1 MSEMLGPGEL
11 EAALRA
17 IGSERYHNR
26 HPFHALLHGGKLNKG
41 QVQAWALNRYYYQS
55 IIPMK
60 DAAIL
65 ARSSDADFRRA
76 WRQRII
82 DHDGSENA
90 PDGGIER
97 WLGLT
102 DALGFARSYVTSGQ
116 GLLAGTRFAVEAY
129 LHFVSERSLLEAV
142 ASSLTE
148 MFAPAIITDRV
159 AGMLKSYDFVD
170 AKALSYFDKRLY
182 QAPRDANFALDYVKR
197 EARTP
202 EQQQRVLRALE
213 FKCDVLWA
221 QLDALHYAYVVPGNI
236 PVGAFRPEDYAGRSA
251 A

>member
-1 MSEMLGPGEL
+1 VSELLSPDEL

-17 IGSERYHNR
+17 IGKTRYHNN
-26 HPFHALLHGGKLNKG
+26 HPFHHLLHGGKLNKG

-55 IIPMK
+55 NIPMK

-65 ARSSDADFRRA
+65 ARSSDSEFRRA

-82 DHDGSENA
+82 DHDGTEEA

-102 DALGFARSYVTSGQ
+102 DALGIERAYVTSGA
-116 GLLAGTRFAVEAY
+116 GLLPGTRFAVEAY
-129 LHFVSERSLLEAV
+129 LHFVREKSLLEAV

-148 MFAPAIITDRV
+148 MFAPTIISERV
-159 AGMLKSYDFVD
+159 SGMLKSYDFVD
-170 AKALSYFDKRLY
+170 AKAFSYFDKRLY

-197 EARTP
+197 EARLP
-202 EQQQRVLRALE
+202 YQQQQVLKALE
-213 FKCDVLWA
+213 FKCDVLWS
-221 QLDALHYAYVVPGNI
+221 QLDALHYAYVAPGNI
-236 PVGAFRPEDYAGRSA
+236 PPGVFRPEDHR
-251 A
+251 